1 LEHYQSKNHFYDI
14 PESVDINSDKF
25 TSYVFVNAEIENST
39 ADKSFILNVLKAAK
53 LNVNENCNYT
63 VLQASEQYK
72 ITMLKSDS
80 TLKILC
86 FGIDGKQLG
95 LQVDHLKNTFL
106 HLEGIE
112 IVFGENPEKYK
123 SEILKRALWE
133 SIKKLFN
140 I

>member
-1 LEHYQSKNHFYDI
+1 MEHYQSKNHFYDI

-63 VLQASEQYK
+63 VLQASEQ
-72 ITMLKSDS
+72 
-80 TLKILC
+80 
-86 FGIDGKQLG
+86 
-95 LQVDHLKNTFL
+95 VDHLKNTFL